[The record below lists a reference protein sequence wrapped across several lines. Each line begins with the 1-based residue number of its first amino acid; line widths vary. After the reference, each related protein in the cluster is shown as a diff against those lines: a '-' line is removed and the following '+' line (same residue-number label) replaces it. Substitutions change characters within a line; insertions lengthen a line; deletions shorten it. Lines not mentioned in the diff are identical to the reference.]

1 MELCNEGDELSLVFS
16 LELHVK
22 DLVRVI
28 CETRLI
34 CLENNLHGKFG

>member
-1 MELCNEGDELSLVFS
+1 MKVMRFSLVFS

-28 CETRLI
+28 CDARLI
-34 CLENNLHGKFG
+34 RSEINL

>member
-1 MELCNEGDELSLVFS
+1 MKVMRFSLAWM

-28 CETRLI
+28 CDAQLI
-34 CLENNLHGKFG
+34 CSQIYI